1 MSVSFIL
8 SVKKL
13 TDILSLAPQIF
24 YLRQDK
30 EVTLSV
36 ALIKLKGAQLECAL
50 AAKGKYW
57 TRLTLAYLPE
67 ALVTMKKV

>member
-1 MSVSFIL
+1 M
-8 SVKKL
+8 
-13 TDILSLAPQIF
+13 
-24 YLRQDK
+24 
-30 EVTLSV
+30 

-50 AAKGKYW
+50 TAEGKYW